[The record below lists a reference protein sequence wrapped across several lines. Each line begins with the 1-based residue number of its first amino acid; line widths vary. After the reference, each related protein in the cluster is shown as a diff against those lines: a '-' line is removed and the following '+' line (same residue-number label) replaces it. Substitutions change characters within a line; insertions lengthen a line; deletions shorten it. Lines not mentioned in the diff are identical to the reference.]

1 MKKIIAVLS
10 ILMFATVAVFA
21 QSADMTQLAVVKL
34 NKNEFITLKQLKAR
48 CAISEKEIGRALTVD
63 ERKKVL
69 DTLIEET
76 LMVQAAAKAGINISD
91 SSVDQFFLQYMSQL
105 IGVSLTEKEMEEVFK
120 KQYGK
125 SLDEVLIEQTGMN
138 KTEYKKKLKN
148 TLMMQQYVVQKNQ
161 DEIQKVAATD
171 EEIRMAYESN
181 KSSFVWN
188 DMVNIFM
195 VIVPKGSNP
204 DTAKQKATDLLN
216 KYTSKALSAEQIA
229 VQSQADNS
237 GYQAGQMVIP
247 KTESA
252 AAGLSISL
260 QNLINMFVQGEG
272 YTSDIL
278 ETATD
283 FRFFSVIKKYD
294 AKMLSIGDLI
304 QPETT
309 ITVYEYI
316 RSNLT
321 QQKQQIYMNNVAAT
335 LAKELHTAENVE
347 MKKTG
352 AALDSML
359 NWGN

>member
-1 MKKIIAVLS
+1 MVIHLNNYKSKKV
-10 ILMFATVAVFA
+10 T
-21 QSADMTQLAVVKL
+21 ADQLA
-34 NKNEFITLKQLKAR
+34 I
-48 CAISEKEIGRALTVD
+48 
-63 ERKKVL
+63 
-69 DTLIEET
+69 
-76 LMVQAAAKAGINISD
+76 
-91 SSVDQFFLQYMSQL
+91 
-105 IGVSLTEKEMEEVFK
+105 
-120 KQYGK
+120 
-125 SLDEVLIEQTGMN
+125 
-138 KTEYKKKLKN
+138 
-148 TLMMQQYVVQKNQ
+148 
-161 DEIQKVAATD
+161 
-171 EEIRMAYESN
+171 
-181 KSSFVWN
+181 
-188 DMVNIFM
+188 
-195 VIVPKGSNP
+195 
-204 DTAKQKATDLLN
+204 
-216 KYTSKALSAEQIA
+216 
-229 VQSQADNS
+229 QSQTEGS